1 MKKNYAFFLS
11 PQALARFFKFRF
23 VALYSLII
31 CNILLN
37 SSLLFAKG
45 YPSNVISDDKP
56 IKNLLMDPFIRVIQ
70 NPDTPQ
76 ADTTELSLFEFDSF
90 FLCVNQE
97 IRLEAV
103 VESNESL
110 TYAWQNLSG
119 QVFSTDSIFTGTLGS
134 DFYTIVVRNST
145 GLVVSSLQIQFQI
158 CALNTPP
165 TNARIQS
172 TGSTSLCTTGPTQVL
187 TLIAE
192 ADNPSSCIDAELTYQ
207 WFKDGNIL
215 TSETNQTLQ
224 ITNSSGSEG
233 DYSVIVSNVCGGS
246 IAVSITIN
254 TVSVIPSNVA
264 IITEDNSSFI
274 CTGGTLKLMASADD
288 ADSYRWFR
296 NSDPIPVGT
305 GSSLDIS
312 TAGTYR
318 LEASNGCGTISSSI
332 LISNLAPPSNFT
344 IFTVPSSVLCDDDD
358 EVTFGVSISG
368 FADRYELYKDGE
380 LFATNTT
387 PSFTSD
393 QVGTYHV
400 LAFNKC
406 GFSTSNTME
415 ITRISSPTNTS
426 IQLEGTASPSLSP
439 TCTPPTDSITFLAV
453 SDGQNLAYE
462 WFFSE
467 DGINFSLEVNVDTFI
482 IGTDTIKVF
491 SPKTD
496 SFLVVKE
503 LGFYYVRVS
512 NACNFDSSAVVRV
525 VEAGDIDGQAITLN
539 AVGGTKSCV
548 GSIELQTTNLG
559 DGVSYVWTRLEDG
572 DVTTTVI
579 NQLFATKSGTYTV
592 QGFNACGATL
602 LSDPVVLDIEL
613 TPEDP
618 EIVLSNLNT
627 IVCVENG
634 NEQRVLRAQVDGSNL
649 SLQWFRDGMA
659 FSTDSIITLSAANQ
673 TDLSG
678 TYFFTAT
685 NSCGSISSGPVTIEF
700 IAPPIV
706 DEINLLVDACSN
718 LDTVS
723 LSVQTSAS
731 DPLFTWFRN
740 NAEIT
745 TTTDPFLDITTN
757 GTYRVQVSNVCVPL
771 GVSSQDVEIEVGK
784 SLPIPEITSTDR
796 PGINVICPGEQLTLK
811 AEVPSGFFNDLSYR
825 WFRGNQAIV
834 GADQSEL
841 IVDQS
846 GVYRA
851 EVFSLSDF
859 TCTSLSLPYN
869 VFVRP
874 KPTLLLTFSGNLS
887 ICEGDSV
894 LLKANSTNQ
903 PEAFQWLRDGQ
914 AFSNAD
920 SIWVSVAGNYQVETI
935 YTQNTVEFPCD
946 FTNNQ
951 SVDVITFKQPRP
963 EIEQKGNLLKVLV
976 LEDHSYFQ
984 WNRDG
989 VPLVEATDSVYLPLD
1004 AGNYSVTTGNELGCE
1019 GTSDEIFHPGTFL
1032 NETEDV
1038 RISPNPNDGNFQIV
1052 IVSEEASNISIY
1064 NSIGQLILQ
1073 ETSIPR
1079 ANSISGFA
1087 EVTISALAP
1096 GMYFVRSLVDGNFV
1110 TRKIVVEK

>member
-1 MKKNYAFFLS
+1 MPVTNFF
-11 PQALARFFKFRF
+11 
-23 VALYSLII
+23 
-31 CNILLN
+31 
-37 SSLLFAKG
+37 
-45 YPSNVISDDKP
+45 
-56 IKNLLMDPFIRVIQ
+56 MDPFIRVIQ

-76 ADTTELSLFEFDSF
+76 ADTTELGVSQFDMF
-90 FLCVNQE
+90 ILCVNQD

-103 VESNESL
+103 IESNEILS
-110 TYAWQNLSG
+110 YAWQNLSG

-145 GLVVSSLQIQFQI
+145 GFILSALQIQFQI
-158 CALNTPP
+158 CILDTPP

-172 TGSTSLCTTGPTQVL
+172 SGSTSLCTTGSAQTL
-187 TLIAE
+187 TLVAE
-192 ADNPSSCIDAELTYQ
+192 ANNPSSCIDADFTYQ

-215 TSETNQTLQ
+215 ASETSQTLQ
-224 ITNSSGSEG
+224 ITNNPGSEG
-233 DYSVIVSNVCGGS
+233 DYAVIVSNVCGGS
-246 IAVSITIN
+246 IPVSITIN
-254 TVSVIPSNVA
+254 TVNDAPSNLA
-264 IITEDNSSFI
+264 ISTEDNSNFI
-274 CTGGTLKLMASADD
+274 CTGGTLRLMASANN

-296 NSDPIPVGT
+296 DSNPIPIGT
-305 GSSLDIS
+305 GSNLTINS
-312 TAGTYR
+312 AGTYR
-318 LEASNGCGTISSSI
+318 LEASNGCGAISSSV
-332 LISNLAPPSNFT
+332 LISNLTPPSSFG
-344 IFTVPSSVLCDDDD
+344 IFTVPSAVLCDDDD

-368 FADRYELYKDGE
+368 FADRFELYKDGE

-387 PSFTSD
+387 PDFTSG
-393 QVGTYHV
+393 QVGTYHI

-406 GFSTSNTME
+406 GFATSNTIE
-415 ITRISSPTNTS
+415 IIRINPPTNTS

-453 SDGQNLAYE
+453 SNGQNLAYE

-467 DGINFSLEVNVDTFI
+467 DGINFSLEVNVDTFFV
-482 IGTDTIKVF
+482 GNDTIPVF
-491 SPKTD
+491 SPKID

-512 NACNFDSSAVVRV
+512 NACDVDSSAVVRV
-525 VEAGDIDGQAITLN
+525 VEAGDIDGQAITIN
-539 AVGGTKSCV
+539 AIGGTNSCV
-548 GSIELQTTNLG
+548 GNIELQTTNLG

-572 DVTTTVI
+572 EVITTVI
-579 NQLFATKSGTYTV
+579 NQLFVTQSGTYTV

-602 LSDPVVLDIEL
+602 LSESIVLGIEL

-618 EIVLSNLNT
+618 EIILSNLNT

-634 NEQRVLRAQVDGSNL
+634 NEQRELRAQVDGSNL
-649 SLQWFRDGMA
+649 NLQWFRDGVA

-678 TYFFTAT
+678 AYFFTAT
-685 NSCGSISSGPVTIEF
+685 NSCGSISSDSITIEF
-700 IAPPIV
+700 IAPPIA

-771 GVSSQDVEIEVGK
+771 GVSSQEVEIEVGK
-784 SLPIPEITSTDR
+784 SLPIPEVASIDR
-796 PGINVICPGEQLTLK
+796 PGVNVICPGDQLTLK

-825 WFRGNQAIV
+825 WFRGNQVIV

-841 IVDQS
+841 LVDQS

-869 VFVRP
+869 IFVRP
-874 KPTLLLTFSGNLS
+874 EPTLLLTFSGNLS

-894 LLKANSTNQ
+894 LLKTNSTNQ
-903 PEAFQWLRDGQ
+903 PDEFQWLRDGQ
-914 AFSNAD
+914 IFSNED
-920 SIWVSVAGNYQVETI
+920 SVWVSEAGNYQVESI
-935 YTQNTVEFPCD
+935 YTQNTQAFPCD

-951 SVDVITFKQPRP
+951 SVDVITFKQPQP
-963 EIEQKGNLLKVLV
+963 LIEQKGNLLKVLV
-976 LEDHSYFQ
+976 LQDHSYFQ
-984 WNRDG
+984 WNR
-989 VPLVEATDSVYLPLD
+989 
-1004 AGNYSVTTGNELGCE
+1004 E
-1019 GTSDEIFHPGTFL
+1019 GGTYCRGYRFSIFCHWM
-1032 NETEDV
+1032 
-1038 RISPNPNDGNFQIV
+1038 RV
-1052 IVSEEASNISIY
+1052 II
-1064 NSIGQLILQ
+1064 Q
-1073 ETSIPR
+1073 
-1079 ANSISGFA
+1079 
-1087 EVTISALAP
+1087 
-1096 GMYFVRSLVDGNFV
+1096 
-1110 TRKIVVEK
+1110 